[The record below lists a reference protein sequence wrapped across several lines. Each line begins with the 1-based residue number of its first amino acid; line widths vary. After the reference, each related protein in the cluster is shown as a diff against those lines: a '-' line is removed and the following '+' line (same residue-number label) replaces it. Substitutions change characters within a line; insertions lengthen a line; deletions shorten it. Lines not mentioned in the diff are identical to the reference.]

1 MRKPCSLECETV
13 EVTGKS
19 LRMFPIGKQE
29 GWLIG
34 MVTGKLG
41 NKRALKRCGIFISLK
56 DRLQSSVDGASAQQ
70 PAIDNKMA
78 TMRFDDEEEVSPV
91 KKNSKRSRELDE
103 EDSPDG
109 RRARY
114 FVSTPHM
121 QVKVPEEAS
130 SKEERD
136 VWLMSR
142 KGRLWIDEDNLA
154 WIVSWVKAD
163 LECGGV
169 DPVEHDVKTDSG
181 IWWNFQEDCWVAQR
195 TRDGGVDGQP
205 IQRRGHVER
214 RSKTR
219 GDCCFGLSKEAAKK
233 VVFDELSGWLQKP
246 E

>member
-1 MRKPCSLECETV
+1 MRRPFSLECETV
-13 EVTGKS
+13 EVEGKS

-29 GWLIG
+29 MWFIG
-34 MVTGKLG
+34 MVTGKLT
-41 NKRALKRCGIFISLK
+41 NKRALKRCNIFITLK
-56 DRLQSSVDGASAQQ
+56 DRLHSPSA
-70 PAIDNKMA
+70 PDSKMA

-91 KKNSKRSRELDE
+91 RKNKRSRELDE
-103 EDSPDG
+103 EDSPNS

-114 FVSTPHM
+114 FMPTPHKL
-121 QVKVPEEAS
+121 VRVPEGAS

-154 WIVSWVKAD
+154 WIVSWVKDD
-163 LECGGV
+163 LESGGI
-169 DPVEHDVKTDSG
+169 DPIEHDDDKPGSE

-195 TRDGGVDGQP
+195 TRDSGVDGQP

-219 GDCCFGLSKEAAKK
+219 GDPCFGLSKEAAKK
-233 VVFDELSGWLQKP
+233 VVFDELSEWLLKP